1 LELQVACA
9 KLDDDKSVCG
19 SCVFYELVVKCLLE
33 HLLELLQ
40 LLLELLL
47 ELELL
52 GSAINQLFFMGGAPS
67 TQLRFKKGNLED
79 LEDLM

>member
-1 LELQVACA
+1 MELQIACA

-52 GSAINQLFFMGGAPS
+52 CSAIN
-67 TQLRFKKGNLED
+67 
-79 LEDLM
+79 